1 MNLIFS
7 NDNKEWSK
15 CVYEYSKGSL
25 FIYKLSLSDYYMYN
39 CWLFYFLSL
48 VFEEFFFLFLKII
61 ISLGK

>member
-1 MNLIFS
+1 MII
-7 NDNKEWSK
+7 KKSK

-25 FIYKLSLSDYYMYN
+25 FIYKLSLSDYYN

-61 ISLGK
+61 FSLGK

>member
-25 FIYKLSLSDYYMYN
+25 FVYKLSLSDYYMYN

-48 VFEEFFFLFLKII
+48 VFEEFFFYF
-61 ISLGK
+61 

>member
-7 NDNKEWSK
+7 NDNKEWSI
-15 CVYEYSKGSL
+15 CVCEYSKGSL
-25 FIYKLSLSDYYMYN
+25 FIYKLSLSDYYN

-61 ISLGK
+61 FSLGK